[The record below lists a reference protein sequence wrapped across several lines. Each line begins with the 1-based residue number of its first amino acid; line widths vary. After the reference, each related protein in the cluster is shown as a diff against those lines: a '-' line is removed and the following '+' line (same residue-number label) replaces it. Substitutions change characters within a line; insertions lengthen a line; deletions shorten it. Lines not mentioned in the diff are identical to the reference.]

1 MNSNIWKVIS
11 LVLEKHEDEMAVLAN
26 IASGMDWLKQRM
38 ADMQSL
44 QRVFHNLFSNVLLWL
59 KVAMWIIVIT
69 VVTSLP
75 EVNCRCIDSLPVEAS
90 PPPSLFRY
98 PFIAVY
104 ACDDGVALLRRFVR
118 ERSAGSGVLSDY
130 RVRRRLR
137 SPLDSESAVT
147 DACGRGSLKPQLQ
160 EMGAR

>member
-75 EVNCRCIDSLPVEAS
+75 EVSC
-90 PPPSLFRY
+90 
-98 PFIAVY
+98 
-104 ACDDGVALLRRFVR
+104 
-118 ERSAGSGVLSDY
+118 
-130 RVRRRLR
+130 
-137 SPLDSESAVT
+137 
-147 DACGRGSLKPQLQ
+147 
-160 EMGAR
+160 

>member
-1 MNSNIWKVIS
+1 MNSNIRKALSV
-11 LVLEKHEDEMAVLAN
+11 VLEKLEDMMATLTN
-26 IASGMDWLKQRM
+26 ISSGMVWLKQRV

-75 EVNCRCIDSLPVEAS
+75 EVSCRCIDSLLVEAS

-98 PFIAVY
+98 PFIAFC
-104 ACDDGVALLRRFVR
+104 ACDDDVALLRRFVR

-130 RVRRRLR
+130 RVRRHLR
-137 SPLDSESAVT
+137 SPWDSESAVT
-147 DACGRGSLKPQLQ
+147 DACGRRSLKPQLQ
-160 EMGAR
+160 EMGA